1 MAQMRVFVYGGK
13 GALGSTVVNLL
24 KSKNYWV
31 GSIDLSVNEQAD
43 ANVIVK
49 PELTMPEQESEV
61 SSKVGDLL
69 GDNKLDGILCVAG
82 GWAGGNAKKIVEAAD
97 SMWKQSVFPSVITAS
112 LASKYL
118 KEGGLITM
126 PGAHPA
132 LEATPGM
139 MGYGLAKAA
148 VHHLTKSL
156 AAEKSGLPSNTT
168 VVATLPVTLDTPMNR
183 KFMSSADFTTWT
195 PLDFVAE
202 LFDKWLQ
209 GDERPKTGSLVQ
221 FITKESKTE
230 LVIA

>member
-1 MAQMRVFVYGGK
+1 MAQTRVIVYGGK
-13 GALGSTVVNLL
+13 GALGSAVVNLL

-31 GSIDLSVNEQAD
+31 GSIDLAVNESAD

-49 PELTMPEQESEV
+49 PELSMPEQESEV

-69 GDNKLDGILCVAG
+69 GENKLDGILCVAG

-112 LASKYL
+112 LASKFL
-118 KEGGLITM
+118 KEGGLVTM
-126 PGAHPA
+126 PGAQPA
-132 LEATPGM
+132 LDATPGM

-156 AAEKSGLPSNTT
+156 AAKNSGLPANTT

-195 PLDFVAE
+195 SLDYVAE
-202 LFDKWLQ
+202 LFEQWLQ
-209 GDERPKTGSLVQ
+209 GAERPVSGSLVQ
-221 FITKESKTE
+221 FITKDNKTE